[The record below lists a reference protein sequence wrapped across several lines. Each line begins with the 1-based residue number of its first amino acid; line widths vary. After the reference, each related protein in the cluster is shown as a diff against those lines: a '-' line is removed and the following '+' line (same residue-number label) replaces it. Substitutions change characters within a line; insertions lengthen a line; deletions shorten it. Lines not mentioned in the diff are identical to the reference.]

1 MSAKK
6 ASRTSTKNTGFTAE
20 EKAAMK
26 ERARE
31 LKAAGNREA
40 GLKDLQAKIAE
51 MAPSDRATA
60 KRIHEIVM
68 QAAPELAPRTWYGMP
83 AYAKDDQ
90 IVCFFQPGSKF
101 KTRYSTL
108 GFNEAARLDDGN
120 MWASSF
126 AILKLTAAEE
136 AKIAKLIK
144 KAVGV

>member
-6 ASRTSTKNTGFTAE
+6 VSRTSTKNTGFTAE

-31 LKAAGNREA
+31 LKSAGDREA
-40 GLKDLQAKIAE
+40 GLKDLQTKIAE
-51 MAPSDRATA
+51 MAPTDRAMA
-60 KRIHEIVM
+60 KQVHEIIM
-68 QAAPELAPRTWYGMP
+68 AAAPDLAPRTWYGMP
-83 AYAKDDQ
+83 AYAKNDQ
-90 IVCFFQPGSKF
+90 VVCFFQPGSKF

-108 GFNEAARLDDGN
+108 GFNEAAKLDDGN

-126 AILKLTAAEE
+126 ALLKLTAAEE

-144 KAVGV
+144 KAVGA